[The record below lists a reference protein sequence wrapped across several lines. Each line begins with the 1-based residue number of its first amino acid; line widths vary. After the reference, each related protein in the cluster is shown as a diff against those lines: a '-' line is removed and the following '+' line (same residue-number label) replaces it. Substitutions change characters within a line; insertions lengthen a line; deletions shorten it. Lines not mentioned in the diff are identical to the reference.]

1 MQKAENSSLLH
12 GTAPALRL
20 QPPTGEPGA
29 PEPMADG
36 NDRNA
41 RVSPAGCTRRD
52 FIRQLACVPALFP
65 RVSGWLPRLATESG
79 DHPTLSAVGRR
90 PLPPPPSPQAP
101 PQLLSFEEILELY
114 KEAIPPSALRDKM
127 MLLLRTPFVS
137 NRAAEAGVRPLKPAV
152 GSLGRTMRVAQ
163 WNVNRGLEFDAIRNA
178 LSDAKSFTAQ
188 AKSDHPETQ
197 PEHARRIGE
206 QLAILQST
214 DVIVLNEVDWGV
226 NRTGFRNV
234 ADELARALGMNY
246 AFGAEFV
253 EVDPLTMGLDQRHL
267 DPDLRRACARAGDSK
282 HDAEERARAA
292 MKPDRSRYRGLHGT
306 AIFSRYRL
314 ENVRLVPFP
323 TQGYNW
329 YRDEKRAGV
338 AGRTESLIGLATFDE
353 PLIRQVRRGGRMM
366 LFAELRDADLPCG
379 CVTIVAT
386 HLEDRT
392 APDIR
397 RRQMQDLLG
406 LISEIDHPV
415 VIAGDVNT
423 TTHVG
428 MPISV
433 THALNQT
440 IRSPG
445 TWAARGFFEAVERLT
460 PWGWTYSLAD
470 DALAFAHR
478 FNDPT
483 NASVPL
489 FMPNPEEKLFRVV
502 EEFRFADGCCFDFRG
517 DRERSANHRRG
528 KLANSNERGAKGF
541 LPTREMARTYGPVGR
556 YKIDWIFVRPHT
568 LNHPCDDGQSYRFSP
583 HFGRT
588 LLELNHALCR
598 PMSDHSPITVDLPLD
613 EAGAGAGTTGQA

>member
-12 GTAPALRL
+12 GNFPAVNT
-20 QPPTGEPGA
+20 QPPAAASGAAEPIAVGDEA
-29 PEPMADG
+29 KTRLYP
-36 NDRNA
+36 A
-41 RVSPAGCTRRD
+41 RHTRRD
-52 FIRQLACVPALFP
+52 FIRKLACVPALLP
-65 RVSGWLPRLATESG
+65 RVSGWLPHLATG
-79 DHPTLSAVGRR
+79 PLDDPTLALVARR
-90 PLPPPPSPQAP
+90 TLPPPLSPQAP
-101 PQLLSFEEILELY
+101 PDLLSFEEILELY
-114 KEAIPPSALRDKM
+114 REAVPPSALREKLT
-127 MLLLRTPFVS
+127 LLLSTPFVS
-137 NRAAEAGVRPLKPAV
+137 NRAIEAGVRPLKPVA
-152 GSLGRTMRVAQ
+152 GPLGRTLRVAQ
-163 WNVNRGLEFDAIRNA
+163 WNINRGLEFDAIRMA
-178 LSDAKSFTAQ
+178 LSDAKGFTGQAQ
-188 AKSDHPETQ
+188 SDHPVTWS
-197 PEHARRIGE
+197 EHARRIRE
-206 QLAILQST
+206 QLAILQSA

-234 ADELARALGMNY
+234 ADELAHALGMNY

-267 DPDLRRACARAGDSK
+267 DPDLRRSCARAGDSK
-282 HDAEERARAA
+282 HDAEERARAV
-292 MKPDRSRYRGLHGT
+292 MKPDPSRYRGLHGT

-314 ENVRLVPFP
+314 ENVRLIPFP
-323 TQGYNW
+323 TEGYDW

-338 AGRTESLIGLATFDE
+338 AGRTESLIGLVTFDE

-379 CVTIVAT
+379 CVTVVAT

-392 APDIR
+392 APETR

-406 LISEIDHPV
+406 LIGEIDHPV
-415 VIAGDVNT
+415 IIAGDMNT

-489 FMPNPEEKLFRVV
+489 FMPNPEEKLFSVV

-528 KLANSNERGAKGF
+528 KLANSNERGGKGF
-541 LPTREMARTYGPVGR
+541 LPTREMARTYGPLGQ
-556 YKIDWIFVRPHT
+556 YKIDWIFVRPQT

-613 EAGAGAGTTGQA
+613 EAAAGAGATNQA